1 MSYELPM
8 TRAHLKWLK
17 EFGIP
22 KNKVSHHYRYLLA
35 SL

>member
-8 TRAHLKWLK
+8 ARAHLKWLK
-17 EFGIP
+17 EFGIR
-22 KNKVSHHYRYLLA
+22 KNKTSYHYRYLLA